1 VRAGSDFRLRQLK
14 AYYRSLYAAFGP
26 QHWWPGHTPI
36 EVIVGAYLA
45 QNTSWNNVDL
55 ALRRLRKRRALTLK
69 AIRKMSVAELEDA
82 IRPAGYFR
90 QKAARL
96 KTFVEFVD
104 RHYGGSLKRMFAVP
118 PQKLR
123 QQLLDLNGVGP
134 ETADSILLYAGLH
147 PVFVVDA
154 YARRI
159 VDRHKILPGNAP
171 YDEIREL
178 FERAF
183 ANENQGQKITGLP
196 LPDSAHTPSP
206 MSRAPRSATSQILN
220 EAHALVVAVGKH
232 YCFKSS
238 PDCHNCP
245 LGRFLTTS

>member
-1 VRAGSDFRLRQLK
+1 MRQLK
-14 AYYRSLYAAFGP
+14 AYYRALYAAFGP
-26 QHWWPGHTPI
+26 QHWWPGRTPM
-36 EVIVGAYLA
+36 EVIVGAYLT

-90 QKAARL
+90 EKAARL

-104 RHYGGSLKRMFAVP
+104 QHFGGSLKRMFAEP
-118 PQKLR
+118 TEKLR

-134 ETADSILLYAGLH
+134 ETAESILLYAGQH

-159 VDRHKILPGNAP
+159 VDRHKILPGSAP
-171 YDEIREL
+171 YDEIRQL
-178 FERAF
+178 FERAL
-183 ANENQGQKITGLP
+183 ANEVQGFSAMQRRKISRLL
-196 LPDSAHTPSP
+196 LPDTAHAPSP
-206 MSRAPRSATSQILN
+206 MSRAQRSATSQVFN

-245 LGRFLTTS
+245 LGRFLTKP